1 MTNAEIDDHYQ
12 RVKQQSEKVQD
23 DMLFDQLVR
32 DCKQGELPD
41 EEIEQ
46 RPENCGRTRADLKAA
61 LKPKPTR
68 TAVKPFRLA
77 TRK

>member
-32 DCKQGELPD
+32 DCKQGELSD

-46 RPENCGRTRADLKAA
+46 RLEDCGRTRADLKAA
-61 LKPKPTR
+61 MKPKPMR